1 MLLLIDNYDSFTYN
15 IVQYLAQLG
24 QEVAVYRNDEID
36 CAKIAEI
43 SPQYLV
49 IGPGPCAPSA
59 AGISLSA
66 IRTFAGKIPILGIC
80 LGHQAIGEAF
90 GGKVVCAQ
98 TLMHGKN
105 SLVHHNGRGMF
116 AGVPNPVSCT
126 RYHSLSVERSSL
138 PGSLKIS
145 AWTDDGEIMGL
156 RHHTMPI
163 ESVQFHPEALLTE
176 HGLTMLQNFLN
187 EFKHINA

>member
-59 AGISLSA
+59 AGISLAA

-116 AGVPNPVSCT
+116 TGVPN
-126 RYHSLSVERSSL
+126 SSL

-187 EFKHINA
+187 EFKQVNA